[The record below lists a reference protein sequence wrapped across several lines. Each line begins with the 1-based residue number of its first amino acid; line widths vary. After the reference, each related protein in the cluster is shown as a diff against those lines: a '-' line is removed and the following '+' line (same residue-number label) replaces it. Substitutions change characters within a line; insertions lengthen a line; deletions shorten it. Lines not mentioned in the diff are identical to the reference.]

1 MPTLATATRYFTVR
15 GLEASGV
22 DGIMLDNQLWPKRCG
37 HMTGKEG
44 ISAEEAAEKIRAA
57 IDAWRD
63 TDFIIKARADA
74 TMTHGVR
81 EAIRRL
87 NLYSEASADLLF
99 AEVLLS
105 RDDIALVAREVDK
118 PLAVNVGFGIRSG
131 PTTPLLSAR
140 ELQELGVAVVG
151 NPRLL
156 TGAAIQG
163 MKNAL
168 AVLLQSVAEG
178 QVIEPDL
185 AVSLQE
191 LNELIG
197 FATIRDMEQRLL
209 TVAQRG
215 AKYGTTR

>member
-15 GLEASGV
+15 GFEASGV
-22 DGIMLDNQLWPKRCG
+22 EEDQLWPKRCG

-44 ISAEEAAEKIRAA
+44 ISAEEAAETIRAA
-57 IDAWRD
+57 IETRRD
-63 TDFIIKARADA
+63 PDFIIKARTDA
-74 TMTHGVR
+74 TVTHGVR

-87 NLYSEASADLLF
+87 KLYAEAGADLLF

-140 ELQELGVAVVG
+140 ELQEHGVAVVG
-151 NPRLL
+151 YPRLL

-185 AVSLQE
+185 AVAFQE